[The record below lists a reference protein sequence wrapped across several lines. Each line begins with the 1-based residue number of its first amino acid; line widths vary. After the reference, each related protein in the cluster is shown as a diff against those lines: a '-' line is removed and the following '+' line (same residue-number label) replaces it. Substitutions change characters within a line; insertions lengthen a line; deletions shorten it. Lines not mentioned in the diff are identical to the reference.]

1 MARVRVTGHSGSLV
15 IKFEF
20 KIGDKPDLSAYAHSS
35 KEVSSS
41 HNTWTFHK
49 CKTKITMI
57 PKKCF
62 DFNRISAKDKKKPID

>member
-20 KIGDKPDLSAYAHSS
+20 KIGETPDLSAYADPT
-35 KEVSSS
+35 KEVSSEYNIWNFRKIK
-41 HNTWTFHK
+41 HR
-49 CKTKITMI
+49 ITML

-62 DFNRISAKDKKKPID
+62 DIAKLAEKDRKKAID